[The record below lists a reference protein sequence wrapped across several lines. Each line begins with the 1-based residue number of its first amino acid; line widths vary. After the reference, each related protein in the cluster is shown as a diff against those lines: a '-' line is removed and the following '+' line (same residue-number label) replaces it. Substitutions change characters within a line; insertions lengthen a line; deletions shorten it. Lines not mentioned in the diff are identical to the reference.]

1 MENKNEA
8 KSKLVLKIKKHE
20 SKLVLKIKKNVELEV
35 FKLNVISPIAFLEDD
50 RKNWGLREIK
60 NWESS
65 ISFLR

>member
-50 RKNWGLREIK
+50 RKN
-60 NWESS
+60 
-65 ISFLR
+65 